1 MISTPNSKFLT
12 VEEYFS
18 ALAANT
24 GKILKE
30 LRKTI
35 KKAAPQAEE
44 LISYNM
50 PAFRL
55 QGMLVWYAA
64 FREHI
69 GFFPRPSAISKFKE
83 ELSGYKVSKGTI
95 RFPIDKPLPLG
106 LISRIVK
113 FRVKE
118 NLEKARM
125 KRNKK

>member
-1 MISTPNSKFLT
+1 MISTPNSKSQT

-18 ALAANT
+18 ALPANAR
-24 GKILKE
+24 KILKE

-50 PAFRL
+50 PAFK
-55 QGMLVWYAA
+55 QHGILVWYAS
-64 FREHI
+64 FKEHI
-69 GFFPRPSAISKFKE
+69 GLYPRPSAIKAFKK
-83 ELSGYKVSKGTI
+83 ELTGYEGAKGTI
-95 RFPIDKPLPLG
+95 RFSIGKPLPLK

-118 NLEKARM
+118 NLVKARM
-125 KRNKK
+125 KTK